1 MMKYL
6 VGARGS
12 QLSLAQT
19 NWVISELKKKNSQAE
34 FEIIPITTK
43 GDTDARPL
51 FTINQKGIFE
61 KEIDKAVAEKKVDF
75 AVHSLKDVPA
85 ELPDDLVLAC
95 IPKREPANDIFI
107 SKDGTTLDAIKKGAV
122 IGTSSL
128 RRAVQVSRQRPD
140 LIVKP
145 IRGNIETRIKKIGEG
160 KFDGIVLAQAGI
172 QRLGLDIKFEKLSV
186 ETFTPSPGQGALA
199 IVARKDNHNVL
210 ELLKKIEDQVS
221 RNAVEAERSL
231 SMFVDSGCRFPVG
244 ALAHQNGNKLTL
256 SVTVYSVDGSKFI
269 AVKQDAGSDQAK
281 ELGRQVASELS
292 AKGIEELAKNWREK
306 VEEWN
311 KK

>member
-1 MMKYL
+1 MKYL

-19 NWVISELKKKNSQAE
+19 NWVISELKKKAQAE

-61 KEIDKAVAEKKVDF
+61 KEIDKAVAEKKIDF

-107 SKDGTTLDAIKKGAV
+107 SRDGTTLDAIKKGAV

-128 RRAVQVSRQRPD
+128 RRAVQISRQRPD
-140 LIVKP
+140 LVVKP
-145 IRGNIETRIKKIGEG
+145 IRGNIETRIKKISEG

-186 ETFTPSPGQGALA
+186 KTFTPSPGQGALA
-199 IVARKDNHNVL
+199 IVARKDNGPVL
-210 ELLKKIEDQVS
+210 ELLKKIEDPIS
-221 RNAVEAERSL
+221 RNAIEAERSL

-244 ALAHQNGNKLTL
+244 ALANQEGDRLTL
-256 SVTVYSVDGSKFI
+256 DVTVYSVDGSKFI
-269 AVKQDAGSDQAK
+269 AITRDSQSGNAK
-281 ELGRQVASELS
+281 ELGKQVASEL
-292 AKGIEELAKNWREK
+292 ATKGIEELAKNWREK